1 MLAKLKAHIE
11 SHHLFNTQNRLLTGV
26 SAGVDSMVLSHL
38 LKELHFNFIIAH
50 MNFGLRGE
58 ESDLDADFVEQWGR
72 NNGIITHISKVN
84 IDDFVKKNQ
93 VSTQMAARSLRY
105 NWFSELATLHKCSTI
120 LTAHHADDN
129 LETVLFN
136 LTKGTGIRGLRGMKM
151 QQGLFV
157 RPLLIF
163 DKREIIYYAQKRR
176 ISWRE
181 DLSNLS
187 NKYVRNNIRNKV
199 LPVLKDINPSVLQ
212 TFRDTQTRLIAN
224 EMLLDQKVVDL
235 KAQYFKSG
243 PKDCLE
249 VSWVRDNPLDH
260 LLLFELLK
268 SYQLGYAQ
276 FKQIFRSVVQNHS
289 GMFYWNE
296 YQLNVDRHKLWIGT
310 TDRIIDPEAYK
321 EITNLSDVIDFC
333 DYRLTFKSLSPTN
346 EFYNN
351 KNLNIACLDNEK
363 LTFPLILRKWKKG
376 DCFYPLGMAHKKKVS
391 DFLVDQK
398 IPRIRK
404 ESLLILASKK
414 EICWLVGLRIDDRF
428 KLKNSTKNVVQIEV
442 TDLKGRDKNGIKSGN
457 LF

>member
-1 MLAKLKAHIE
+1 MLAKLKVHIE
-11 SHHLFNTQNRLLTGV
+11 SHHLFDTQNRLLIGV

-72 NNGIITHISKVN
+72 NNGIITNVLKVN
-84 IDDFVKKNQ
+84 TDDFIKKNQ

-105 NWFSELATLHKCSTI
+105 NWFSELATLHKCSNI

-151 QQGLFV
+151 QQGPFV

-163 DKREIIYYAQKRR
+163 DKQEIVNYALKKG

-181 DLSNLS
+181 DASNLR
-187 NKYVRNNIRNKV
+187 NKYLRNNIRNKV

-212 TFRDTQTRLIAN
+212 TFRDTQTRLVAS
-224 EMLLDQKVVDL
+224 EMLLDQKVL
-235 KAQYFKSG
+235 ELRAQYLKSG
-243 PKDCLE
+243 PIDCLE

-289 GMFYWNE
+289 AMFYWNK
-296 YQLNVDRHKLWIGT
+296 YQLNVDRNKVWIGT
-310 TDRIIDPEAYK
+310 TDRIIYQAAFK
-321 EITNLSDVIDFC
+321 EITNGSDAVEFC
-333 DYRLTFKSLSPTN
+333 NYRFIFNYLKFTTKLI
-346 EFYNN
+346 NN
-351 KNLNIACLDNEK
+351 SNLNTACFDMERLK
-363 LTFPLILRKWKKG
+363 FPLILRKWEKG
-376 DCFYPLGMAHKKKVS
+376 DYFYPLGMVQKKKVS

-398 IPRIRK
+398 IPRIKK
-404 ESLLILASKK
+404 ESLLILASEKQ
-414 EICWLVGLRIDDRF
+414 ICWIVGLRIDERF
-428 KLKNSTKNVVQIEV
+428 KLKKSTKSVVKIEV
-442 TDLKGRDKNGIKSGN
+442 KDLKIDKKGT
-457 LF
+457 

>member
-1 MLAKLKAHIE
+1 MLAKLKVHIE
-11 SHHLFNTQNRLLTGV
+11 SHHLFDTQNRLLIGV

-58 ESDLDADFVEQWGR
+58 QSDLDADFVEQWGR
-72 NNGIITHISKVN
+72 NNGIITNVLKVN
-84 IDDFVKKNQ
+84 TDDFIKKNQ

-105 NWFSELATLHKCSTI
+105 NWFSELATLHKCSNI

-151 QQGLFV
+151 QQGPFV

-163 DKREIIYYAQKRR
+163 DKQEIVNYALERG

-181 DLSNLS
+181 DVSNLS
-187 NKYVRNNIRNKV
+187 NKYLRNNIRNKV

-212 TFRDTQTRLIAN
+212 TFRDTQTRLVAS
-224 EMLLDQKVVDL
+224 EMLLDQKVL
-235 KAQYFKSG
+235 ELRAQYLKSG
-243 PKDCLE
+243 PIDCLE

-289 GMFYWNE
+289 AMFYWNK
-296 YQLNVDRHKLWIGT
+296 YQLNVDRNKVWIGT
-310 TDRIIDPEAYK
+310 TDRIIYQAAFK
-321 EITNLSDVIDFC
+321 EITNGSDAVEFC
-333 DYRLTFKSLSPTN
+333 NYRFIFNYLKFTTKLI
-346 EFYNN
+346 NN
-351 KNLNIACLDNEK
+351 SNLNTACFDMERLK
-363 LTFPLILRKWKKG
+363 FPLILRKWEKG
-376 DCFYPLGMAHKKKVS
+376 DYFYPLGMVQKKKVS

-398 IPRIRK
+398 IPRIK
-404 ESLLILASKK
+404 KKSLLILASEKQ
-414 EICWLVGLRIDDRF
+414 ICWIVGLRIDERF
-428 KLKNSTKNVVQIEV
+428 KLKKSTKGVVQIGV
-442 TDLKGRDKNGIKSGN
+442 TDLKSDREDV
-457 LF
+457 

>member
-11 SHHLFNTQNRLLTGV
+11 SHNLFNTQNKLLLGV

-38 LKELHFNFIIAH
+38 LKELNFNFIIAH

-58 ESDLDADFVEQWGR
+58 ESDLDADFVEKWGR
-72 NNGIITHISKVN
+72 NNKIITFVSEVN
-84 IDDFVKKNQ
+84 TDDFVKKNQ
-93 VSTQMAARSLRY
+93 LSTQMAARALRY
-105 NWFSELATLHKCSTI
+105 NWFSELATLHECSNI

-163 DKREIIYYAQKRR
+163 DKQEILNYAHESS

-181 DLSNLS
+181 DESNRS
-187 NKYVRNNIRNKV
+187 NKYLRNNIRNKV

-212 TFRDTQTRLIAN
+212 TFGDTQTRLIAS
-224 EMLLDQKVVDL
+224 EMLLDQKVLDL
-235 KAQYFKSG
+235 RAQYFKSG
-243 PKDCLE
+243 LIDCLE

-289 GMFYWNE
+289 AMFYWNK
-296 YQLNVDRHKLWIGT
+296 YQLNVDRHNVWIGT
-310 TDRIIDPEAYK
+310 TDRIIDQAAHK
-321 EITNLSDVIDFC
+321 EITKGSDKVEFC
-333 DYRLTFKSLSPTN
+333 NYRFTFNYLTFTAKLI
-346 EFYNN
+346 NN
-351 KNLNIACLDNEK
+351 NSLNIACLDLEK
-363 LTFPLILRKWKKG
+363 LTFPLTLRKWKKG
-376 DCFYPLGMAHKKKVS
+376 DYFYPLGMGHKKKVS

-398 IPRIRK
+398 IPRIKK
-404 ESLLILASKK
+404 ESLLILASEK
-414 EICWLVGLRIDDRF
+414 EICWIVGLRIDERF
-428 KLKNSTKNVVQIEV
+428 KLKKSTKGVVQIGV
-442 TDLKGRDKNGIKSGN
+442 TDLKSDREDV
-457 LF
+457 